1 MTAPLKNIM
10 VVEDNED
17 LQELLSVALTR
28 IGGFNV
34 VVCGSGEECL
44 EKIQDTKEAIQ
55 LLLLDV
61 IMPTMDGPA
70 TLQQL
75 RAQELTTQP
84 IVIFMTAR
92 DSPEEIAAYKKMGAA
107 AVISKPFDP
116 ITLPALLNDIW
127 NKSR

>member
-34 VVCGSGEECL
+34 VVCSSGEECL
-44 EKIQDTKEAIQ
+44 EKIQDNRNAIQ

-61 IMPTMDGPA
+61 VMPTMDGPT

-75 RAQELTTQP
+75 RANEQTARLP
-84 IVIFMTAR
+84 VIFMTAR